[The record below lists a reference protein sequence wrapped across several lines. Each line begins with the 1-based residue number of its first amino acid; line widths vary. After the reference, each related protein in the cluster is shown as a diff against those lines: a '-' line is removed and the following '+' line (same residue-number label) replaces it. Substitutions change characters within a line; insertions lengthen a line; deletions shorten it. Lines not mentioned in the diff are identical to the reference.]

1 VPLLAGRRVFV
12 VDDVVSTGS
21 SLATIP
27 RLVRRA
33 GTEVVSIGVILTEGH
48 DWKSVLGEDA
58 DLVRGLGHIPV
69 LRIEKGRAVA
79 MAETA

>member
-1 VPLLAGRRVFV
+1 
-12 VDDVVSTGS
+12 
-21 SLATIP
+21 
-27 RLVRRA
+27 
-33 GTEVVSIGVILTEGH
+33 VVSIGVILTEGH

-69 LRIEKGRAVA
+69 FRIEKGRAVA